1 MHMLIF
7 DSDRD
12 MLSFKEQPVE
22 NKPTYEA
29 PKPTETLI
37 EKTDS
42 PPQGRVSVSCFQ
54 VFCIFFQVCILC
66 YVSPL
71 YLCQT
76 IFFTLCYVILPVS
89 TFLQFL
95 SSLYSVYYCLF
106 VVDFIVWL
114 CLSVFKLIIICHIQ
128 ANISFFVFYIHPTK
142 DVYFY
147 YFFLSN
153 Y

>member
-1 MHMLIF
+1 MCSLKYTFHPVYNSCNSMHMLIF
-7 DSDRD
+7 DSDHD

-106 VVDFIVWL
+106 V
-114 CLSVFKLIIICHIQ
+114 CLWWIL
-128 ANISFFVFYIHPTK
+128 
-142 DVYFY
+142 
-147 YFFLSN
+147 LSDCASLSSN
-153 Y
+153 